1 MIKNLKLQN
10 VGPASRME
18 LNFGSRLNVITG
30 DNGLGKSFILDAIWL
45 MIASKWPAELNPALT
60 SGRKA
65 IPQILQNAKISISA
79 LGKSNP
85 EYNRTAHFEP
95 EAQSWK
101 FDRGRPGAPAL
112 LIYAMSDGSFAVWD
126 PIRNYWSSPE
136 VDASE
141 KRFTAYVFSANEIW
155 NGLPSDEHGGTPCNG
170 LIRDWTSWQGE
181 KNERFDMLMNVLA
194 KLSPSENEL
203 LKAGKP
209 TKIDPNDARKIP
221 TVIMPYGQEV
231 PVIHC
236 SSGIRRILS
245 MAYLMVW
252 AWSEHKDSEKLYGKD
267 SADRIIFLIDEIE
280 AHLHPS
286 WQRKIIPALFVA
298 ASQLSKDV
306 GTQIIL
312 STHSPLVMASIEPLF
327 MQQTDAWFDIDLN
340 GRDVQLASR
349 EFIKYGSS
357 DSWLRGQA
365 FDLQSTRSIEAE
377 KVINEANLLMQKSD
391 LSKKEVK
398 DMTEKLTSI
407 LSQEDSYM
415 SRWIY
420 VCTAKGL
427 M

>member
-1 MIKNLKLQN
+1 M
-10 VGPASRME
+10 
-18 LNFGSRLNVITG
+18 
-30 DNGLGKSFILDAIWL
+30 
-45 MIASKWPAELNPALT
+45 
-60 SGRKA
+60 
-65 IPQILQNAKISISA
+65 
-79 LGKSNP
+79 
-85 EYNRTAHFEP
+85 
-95 EAQSWK
+95 
-101 FDRGRPGAPAL
+101 
-112 LIYAMSDGSFAVWD
+112 
-126 PIRNYWSSPE
+126 
-136 VDASE
+136 
-141 KRFTAYVFSANEIW
+141 
-155 NGLPSDEHGGTPCNG
+155 
-170 LIRDWTSWQGE
+170 
-181 KNERFDMLMNVLA
+181 
-194 KLSPSENEL
+194 
-203 LKAGKP
+203 
-209 TKIDPNDARKIP
+209 
-221 TVIMPYGQEV
+221 
-231 PVIHC
+231 IHC

-286 WQRKIIPALFVA
+286 WQRKIIPALFGA